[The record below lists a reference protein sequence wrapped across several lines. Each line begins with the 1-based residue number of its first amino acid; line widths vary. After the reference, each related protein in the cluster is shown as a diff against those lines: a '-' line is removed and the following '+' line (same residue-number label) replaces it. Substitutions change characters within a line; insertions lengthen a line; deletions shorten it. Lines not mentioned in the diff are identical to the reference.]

1 MTKAPKESLFDKP
14 PTAEEEKSKA
24 AGTGHN
30 SGEVSGTRLNQF
42 AARIERL
49 QDEQKAAGEDIRDIY
64 AEAKSAG
71 FDTKILRKIIARKK
85 FSKEKLREEEELMS
99 LYASA
104 MQLDL
109 GL

>member
-1 MTKAPKESLFDKP
+1 MTKAPKQSVFHAD
-14 PTAEEEKSKA
+14 AEESA
-24 AGTGHN
+24 PTTGHN
-30 SGEVSGTRLNQF
+30 SEGVSGARLNAY

-49 QDEQKAAGEDIRDIY
+49 QEEQKAAGEDIKDVF

-71 FDTKILRKIIARKK
+71 FDPKILRKIIARKK
-85 FSKEKLREEEELMS
+85 ANKEKLREEEELMS